1 MSRPRL
7 RTVVTVIAVVGAVKI
22 AAIVAAKM
30 AAQRAATGDETS
42 DQLRRAAVLGGTRLA
57 MTSQSLRHARFD
69 LGMGGI
75 DLDLTHASLA
85 PEGADIEVFGAMGG
99 VNITVPE
106 DWQVTAE
113 SDSKTSGL
121 NYPDT
126 SELPD
131 DAPHLHVH
139 SHARMSGVNVQRA

>member
-1 MSRPRL
+1 MSRPRT
-7 RTVVTVIAVVGAVKI
+7 RTIVAVIAVVGALKI

-30 AAQRAATGDETS
+30 AAQRAAAGDETS
-42 DQLRRAAVLGGTRLA
+42 DELRRAAVLGGTSMA
-57 MTSQSLRHARFD
+57 MTSQSFRHARFD

-75 DLDLTHASLA
+75 DLDLSHAALA
-85 PEGADIEVFGAMGG
+85 PEGADIEVYGAMGG
-99 VNITVPE
+99 VNITVPAE
-106 DWQVTAE
+106 WQVTAE

-121 NYPDT
+121 NIPST
-126 SELPD
+126 IELPD